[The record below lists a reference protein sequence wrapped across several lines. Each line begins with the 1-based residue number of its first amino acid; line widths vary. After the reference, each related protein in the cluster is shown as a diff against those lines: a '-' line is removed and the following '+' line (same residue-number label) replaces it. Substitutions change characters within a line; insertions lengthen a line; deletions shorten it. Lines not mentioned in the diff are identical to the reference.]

1 MRNKNAKSTN
11 EQFIAR
17 RSADG
22 AELNNMESG
31 PVARIAENVMSNRS
45 GPSGIVATPP
55 PLSLQNPRTKVG
67 RGCRVDWQLTEE
79 FRRRHAT
86 DV

>member
-1 MRNKNAKSTN
+1 MRNKNTKSAN
-11 EQFIAR
+11 KQFIVR
-17 RSADG
+17 RSTGGTGLD
-22 AELNNMESG
+22 NVESG

-45 GPSGIVATPP
+45 GPSGVVATSPP
-55 PLSLQNPRTKVG
+55 PRQNPRTSVG
-67 RGCRVDWQLTEE
+67 RGCRVDWRLTEE